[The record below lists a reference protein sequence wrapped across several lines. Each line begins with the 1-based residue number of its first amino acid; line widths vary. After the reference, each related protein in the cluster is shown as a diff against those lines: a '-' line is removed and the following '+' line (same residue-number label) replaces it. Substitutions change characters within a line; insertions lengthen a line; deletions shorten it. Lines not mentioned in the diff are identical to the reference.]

1 MASAQPMNAL
11 FTSPRALLVT
21 WLVAAAAASLVAAQD
36 AGPARQPTFRTGVDL
51 IRLDVTVVGSDG
63 SPVDSLAG
71 DDFDVRV
78 NGKAAPVRTLRFLN
92 LYTGALSVPGGTS
105 LAASREY
112 SSNDATIIG
121 RLLVIAVDQ
130 DSFPAG
136 SVRTMLASAGKLLQ
150 GLGPADRVAL
160 VTLPPPGPRVDF
172 TAQTG
177 VVLDAMSRITGRST
191 SRLRTYRISFEEAI
205 QLERR
210 NTMVTSAVL
219 DRECSF
225 RTRRPSCLE
234 EVLTEARMRVLE
246 GRERMQTTLFALSGI
261 AESLGTIE
269 GPKTLVFITAGL
281 GFEDSALSRFQ
292 EVARRAADARLQ
304 CYFVDA
310 DTFLF
315 DVSEAAQSA
324 AQMMGRDQEG
334 LNTLTGMT
342 GGVLFKGVGTAAGVF
357 ERIERETRGA
367 YVLGVEPPAGV
378 TRNDALQIQVKVK
391 SKGLTVRTPRHVVP
405 TAKLEQVADSR
416 KAIGLTLR
424 QPRPATALPLRIST
438 YTVRGTDAQRLKV
451 IVSAQLAGAG
461 LAASDVAWGLE
472 VLDGE
477 RVMADSFSDRPPPEA
492 PANTDTIVT
501 AIEVPP
507 GKYTMRFAVLDT
519 AGRRGSVEHP
529 LAVGLRDAGGV
540 QLSDLIVG
548 LEHGEAFEPHTEL
561 RATPAPVRLIL
572 EMYATDEAQL
582 ESAAVEFA
590 LTAPDGTSRAVTRVA
605 AIQTDNVYRRVA
617 EANLTLPEVPPGT
630 YTAAATV
637 LVNRRPVGRVTRA
650 IAVGPPSGL

>member
-1 MASAQPMNAL
+1 
-11 FTSPRALLVT
+11 
-21 WLVAAAAASLVAAQD
+21 
-36 AGPARQPTFRTGVDL
+36 
-51 IRLDVTVVGSDG
+51 
-63 SPVDSLAG
+63 
-71 DDFDVRV
+71 
-78 NGKAAPVRTLRFLN
+78 
-92 LYTGALSVPGGTS
+92 
-105 LAASREY
+105 
-112 SSNDATIIG
+112 
-121 RLLVIAVDQ
+121 
-130 DSFPAG
+130 
-136 SVRTMLASAGKLLQ
+136 
-150 GLGPADRVAL
+150 
-160 VTLPPPGPRVDF
+160 
-172 TAQTG
+172 
-177 VVLDAMSRITGRST
+177 
-191 SRLRTYRISFEEAI
+191 
-205 QLERR
+205 
-210 NTMVTSAVL
+210 VL

-225 RTRRPSCLE
+225 RTRRSSCSE
-234 EVLTEARMRVLE
+234 EVLTEARMRALE

-261 AESLGTIE
+261 AESLGAVE

-292 EVARRAADARLQ
+292 DVARRAADARLQ
-304 CYFVDA
+304 CYFVEA

-378 TRNDALQIQVKVK
+378 ARDDALQVQVKVK
-391 SKGLTVRTPRHVVP
+391 SKGLTLRTPRQVVP
-405 TAKLEQVADSR
+405 TAKLERVADSR
-416 KAIGLTLR
+416 RAIGLTLR
-424 QPRPATALPLRIST
+424 QPRPATALPLRVST

-451 IVSAQLAGAG
+451 IVSAQLPGAG
-461 LAASDVAWGLE
+461 VEASELAWGLE

-477 RVMADSFSDRPPPEA
+477 RVMADSFSDRPSPEA
-492 PANTDTIVT
+492 AAAKTDTIVT

-507 GKYTMRFAVLDT
+507 GKYTMRFAVVDT

-540 QLSDLIVG
+540 QVSDLIVG
-548 LEHGEAFEPHTEL
+548 VEHGEAFEPHTQL
-561 RATPAPVRLIL
+561 QATPAPVRLIL
-572 EMYATDEAQL
+572 EVYATDEAQL

-605 AIQTDNVYRRVA
+605 ATQTDNVYRRVA
-617 EANLTLPEVPPGT
+617 QANLTLPEVPPGT

>member
-1 MASAQPMNAL
+1 MNAL
-11 FTSPRALLVT
+11 FASPRALLVT
-21 WLVAAAAASLVAAQD
+21 WLIAAAGASLLAAQD
-36 AGPARQPTFRTGVDL
+36 AGPPRQPTFRTGVDL
-51 IRLDVTVVGSDG
+51 IRLDVTVVGSNG
-63 SPVDSLAG
+63 APVDSLDA

-78 NGKAAPVRTLRFLN
+78 NGKSAPVRTLRFLN
-92 LYTGALSVPGGTS
+92 LYTGPLGMPAGTS
-105 LAASREY
+105 LAATREY
-112 SSNDATIIG
+112 SSNDATIAG

-136 SVRTMLASAGKLLQ
+136 AVRTVLASAGRLLQ

-172 TAQTG
+172 TAETG
-177 VVLDAMSRITGRST
+177 AILEAMSRITGRST

-210 NTMVTSAVL
+210 NTLVTSAVL

-225 RTRRPSCLE
+225 RTRRSSCSE
-234 EVLTEARMRVLE
+234 EVLTEARMRALE

-261 AESLGTIE
+261 AESLGAVE

-292 EVARRAADARLQ
+292 DVARRAADARLQ
-304 CYFVDA
+304 CYFVEA

-378 TRNDALQIQVKVK
+378 ARDDALQVQVKVK
-391 SKGLTVRTPRHVVP
+391 SKGLTVRTPRQVVP
-405 TAKLEQVADSR
+405 TAKLERVADSR
-416 KAIGLTLR
+416 RAIGLTLR
-424 QPRPATALPLRIST
+424 QPRPATALPLRVST

-451 IVSAQLAGAG
+451 IVSAQLPGAG
-461 LAASDVAWGLE
+461 VEASELAWGLE

-477 RVMADSFSDRPPPEA
+477 RVMADSFSDRPSPEA
-492 PANTDTIVT
+492 AAAKTDTIVT

-507 GKYTMRFAVLDT
+507 GKYTMRFAVVDT

-548 LEHGEAFEPHTEL
+548 VEHGEAFEPHTQL
-561 RATPAPVRLIL
+561 QATPAPVRLIL
-572 EMYATDEAQL
+572 EVYATDEAQL

-605 AIQTDNVYRRVA
+605 ATQTDNVYRRVA
-617 EANLTLPEVPPGT
+617 QANLTLPEVPPGT